1 MIMKNGVGVPQNI
14 VLFGGTS
21 EIGQAIVSG
30 LVQPGVA
37 NVSLVCR
44 DIDGGSGFAG
54 QLAERFGDLSVNVV
68 RFDAADHTSMPSIV
82 DEVCGDGRDI
92 DVAVIAQGVLAEGAD
107 YYAHPANAGEV
118 MAVNATATISL
129 LYALAAR
136 MRRQGYGRIV
146 LLSSVAGVRVRKGN
160 PVYGASKAAADSLAV
175 ALDHELEG
183 TGVSVLVVR
192 PGFVE
197 SKMTRGMKKAPFSTT
212 PDAVAQ
218 IVVGAVNGNKT
229 VVYAPAVLQYVFGV
243 LRLLPQAVWRR
254 LPLG

>member
-1 MIMKNGVGVPQNI
+1 MKNGVGVPQNI

-44 DIDGGSGFAG
+44 DVDAGTLFAESLG
-54 QLAERFGDLSVNVV
+54 ERFDDLSVDVV
-68 RFDAADHTSMPSIV
+68 RFDAADHSSMKAIV
-82 DEVCGDGRDI
+82 DEVCDGGRDI
-92 DVAVIAQGVLAEGAD
+92 DVAVIAQGVLAEGVD
-107 YYAHPANAGEV
+107 YFGHPEKVAEV
-118 MAVNATATISL
+118 MSVNATASISL
-129 LYALAAR
+129 LYALADR

-160 PVYGASKAAADSLAV
+160 SVYGASKAAVDSLAI

-192 PGFVE
+192 PGFVV
-197 SKMTRGMKKAPFSTT
+197 SKMTTGMKKAPFSTT
-212 PDAVAQ
+212 PGAVAK
-218 IVVGAVNGNKT
+218 IVVASVNGTRT
-229 VVYAPAVLQYVFGV
+229 VVYAPSVLQYVFGI